1 MSACILGTTR
11 RAPLRLSART
21 LTRTPAPAPA
31 RTYANTTVDLAYD
44 LTLPPKPRPE
54 ADGQSLLIAHGLFG
68 SKQNWRSLAKGF
80 AQKLGMPV
88 YTVDL
93 RNHGASPHAT
103 PHTYAAMA
111 DDLAAFM
118 AKHDLQR
125 VNLMGHSMG
134 GKASMVVALT
144 EGLNKPLR
152 SLISV
157 DMSAAATKLSPD
169 FVSYIDGMLE
179 IQDAR
184 VPSRAAAD
192 ALLQKYEPSLS
203 IRQFLLTNAV
213 ASDGVVDFRIPLRLL
228 KLQVDNLGRFPYTPP
243 PPVSATSPQWAG
255 PALFIKGGE
264 SKYLNKYNI
273 PVCQAYFP
281 NMRLETLEG
290 AGHWVHAEKPKE
302 VVELV
307 YEFVNSVDEK

>member
-1 MSACILGTTR
+1 MTTPRLLGTA
-11 RAPLRLSART
+11 RAVARSRPPPPALRA
-21 LTRTPAPAPA
+21 
-31 RTYANTTVDLAYD
+31 YATTTNPTVELAYD
-44 LTLPPKPRPE
+44 LTPPPKPRPE
-54 ADGQSLLIAHGLFG
+54 AEGQSLLIAHGLFG
-68 SKQNWRSLAKGF
+68 SKQNWRSLAKAF
-80 AQKLGMPV
+80 AARLGMPV

-118 AKHDLQR
+118 ARHGLAR

-134 GKASMVVALT
+134 GKASMVVALNAA
-144 EGLNKPLR
+144 LNKPVR

-184 VPSRAAAD
+184 APSRSAAD
-192 ALLQKYEPSLS
+192 AILAKYEPALS

-213 ASDGVVDFRIPLRLL
+213 ATSDGHIDFRIPLRLL

-243 PPVSATSPQWAG
+243 PPVGPTSPQWEG

-273 PVCQAYFP
+273 PVCEAYFP

-290 AGHWVHAEKPKE
+290 AGHWVHAEKPRE
-302 VVELV
+302 VVDLV
-307 YEFVNSVDEK
+307 YDFVNSVKE